1 MRSRLALG
9 AFTLC
14 SLHGATAVADQLS
27 DPRPDYT
34 AYTRPQGVLA
44 ASLFKA
50 ELGILDELMVGTYVP
65 PWFAF
70 PVLKVPIPSVY
81 VKGRSWFEGPVTIAL
96 RGGAVYIDAKAL
108 AKLAEDSATAGALA
122 LSGELDLS
130 YRFDERFS
138 LTLGATSN
146 TIHAAGGGD
155 DRATEVE
162 GAAVADTTAMFLFGE
177 WRLSRVFALTLL
189 SQVLVYQSPYE
200 TSATGSGPGYEIE
213 SELSVQ
219 NGANQSRLN
228 VVPGVSFSWERWE
241 LHGGV
246 GYGVFFLPVLGI
258 ATQKSW
264 PVVDFSFAYRF
275 DLY

>member
-1 MRSRLALG
+1 MRSRVAAG
-9 AFTLC
+9 AFALC
-14 SLHGATAVADQLS
+14 FLPGASALADQLT

-34 AYTRPQGVLA
+34 AYTRPKGTLA
-44 ASLFKA
+44 
-50 ELGILDELMVGTYVP
+50 LGLLKTEFAVIDELMVGTYVP

-70 PVLKVPIPSVY
+70 PVLKVPIPTLY
-81 VKGRSWFEGPVTIAL
+81 VKGRSWFEGPVTIGL
-96 RGGAVYIDAKAL
+96 RGSAVYVDAKAL
-108 AKLAEDSATAGALA
+108 AKLAEDSATAGAIA
-122 LSGELDLS
+122 LGGELDIT

-138 LTLGATSN
+138 LTLGGTSN
-146 TIHAAGGGD
+146 TIHAAGGGSEP
-155 DRATEVE
+155 ASEIE
-162 GAAVADTTAMFLFGE
+162 GAAVADTSAMFLFGE

-189 SQVLVYQSPYE
+189 SQVLIYQSPYE
-200 TSATGSGPGYEIE
+200 TTAEASGPGYEVE

-219 NGANQSRLN
+219 SSTKQSRLN

-246 GYGVFFLPVLGI
+246 GYGVFFLPVLGL